1 LGAILSGVRAM
12 IETRAGLPNSCSVC
26 GRMMPGPTWWA
37 RDVDAARSG
46 LGMCEDAATSGAWC
60 PAAIGDPVAD
70 EVLRPGH
77 VDDLTVIRGIG
88 PRTADDL
95 ASVGVTR
102 FADLAAAD
110 AGDLARRLNGSSVA
124 QVKKWIVQAQ
134 DLTAEES

>member
-1 LGAILSGVRAM
+1 
-12 IETRAGLPNSCSVC
+12 
-26 GRMMPGPTWWA
+26 
-37 RDVDAARSG
+37 
-46 LGMCEDAATSGAWC
+46 
-60 PAAIGDPVAD
+60 VAD